1 MKFFRTQPN
10 RRGFTLVELLVVIV
24 IIGILAA
31 LITVAVS
38 AAMTSARQARILLE
52 VGQLS
57 GAIEQ
62 YKAKYGSYPP
72 STKLLLESHIR
83 SLFPRMDLND
93 LRTLPPSMNAAEI
106 LAFCVR
112 GYTSNPQYPVNYCDN
127 TVKRDR
133 FLEFDAGRTKVGR
146 IYQNT
151 SGIGPTDGRSFVFVQ
166 PQKEVAYVYFDCS
179 RPTPVYKLPT
189 PPIDQRM
196 FPAFGEN
203 NASQSKFD
211 PTWTGTGT
219 LDPTVKPYAT
229 DPGDPAKGI
238 PPTFAN
244 APKFQIIAAGIDGV
258 FGEYGPSS
266 GPNKIYP
273 IGGGYAEGDKD
284 NLVNFSDKNLENSKP

>member
-1 MKFFRTQPN
+1 MRLVRTEPN

-52 VGQLS
+52 IGQLS

-72 STKLLLESHIR
+72 STKPLLESHIR
-83 SLFPRMDLND
+83 SLFPRMDLNE
-93 LRTLPPSMNAAEI
+93 LKSLPQYMNAAEI
-106 LAFCVR
+106 LWFCVR
-112 GYTSNPQYPVNYCDN
+112 GYTSDPQYPIAFANE
-127 TVKRDR
+127 TAKRDN
-133 FLEFDAGRTKVGR
+133 FFDFDAGRLKVGR
-146 IYQNT
+146 NFQ
-151 SGIGPTDGRSFVFVQ
+151 IGTVPARTFVYVQ

-179 RPTPVYKLPT
+179 RPPSVYKLST

-196 FPAFGEN
+196 FPAWGEN
-203 NASQSKFD
+203 NATNKFD
-211 PTWTGTGT
+211 LTWTGTNSW
-219 LDPTVKPYAT
+219 DPTVKPYW
-229 DPGDPAKGI
+229 DPGDPSKDI
-238 PPTFAN
+238 PPTVVN

-258 FGEYGPSS
+258 FGEYGPNTG
-266 GPNKIYP
+266 GPNKFYP
-273 IGGGYAEGDKD
+273 KGFGYDEGDKD